1 MFGIAGAKSARSVA
15 IIKLE
20 PTDSVISRHVQF
32 FARSI
37 SFAPSACPTM
47 IATALPMD
55 KKTTL
60 NRLLTVVA
68 MLQAATTS
76 SPRTE

>member
-1 MFGIAGAKSARSVA
+1 MLINRF
-15 IIKLE
+15 E
-20 PTDSVISRHVQF
+20 PTAAVINRHVQF

-47 IATALPMD
+47 MATALPID
-55 KKTTL
+55 RKTTL
-60 NRLLTVVA
+60 KRLLTVVA